1 LFIFNNLHAIYCAMS
16 RNKLIASASMHPEI
30 IAIGLEVTLDPSRRR
45 YYSALVLTLADAA
58 MQEFVRIL
66 AAEPQ
71 RSSGAVPESGGD
83 PAAVG

>member
-1 LFIFNNLHAIYCAMS
+1 MS

-71 RSSGAVPESGGD
+71 RSSGAVPESGVD